1 MDVRETLVK
10 LFGTV
15 KLNLERSS
23 EQLADTLLIEL
34 RKRGIAVVD
43 SFDVIDPPDEHLRMM
58 KKMRKLID
66 EAMSDKDCAARDLA
80 SLSRRAIEIQR
91 DISTMEE
98 RIRQENHRSG
108 RTKRTSESKT
118 TSAGDDKFDPA
129 NV

>member
-98 RIRQENHRSG
+98 RIRQESKQRG
-108 RTKRTSESKT
+108 RTKRTSEAST
-118 TSAGDDKFDPA
+118 DDAKFDPA
-129 NV
+129 NI